1 MLTTACGRFAV
12 YVTSVPV
19 TPPIRRLAALASG
32 DGPANKKCLKKPN
45 VETFQPA
52 GTRDKGAEHPFGF
65 GMARW
70 FELDLDNERVTRLG
84 SGAAIPR
91 GSELNAQRYCRGKCT
106 GT

>member
-1 MLTTACGRFAV
+1 VLTTACGRFAV
-12 YVTSVPV
+12 YVTSVRV

-32 DGPANKKCLKKPN
+32 DGPANKKGLKKPN

-52 GTRDKGAEHPFGF
+52 GTRDKGAEHPVRVHGF

-84 SGAAIPR
+84 SGAATPR
-91 GSELNAQRYCRGKCT
+91 GSELNAQR
-106 GT
+106 